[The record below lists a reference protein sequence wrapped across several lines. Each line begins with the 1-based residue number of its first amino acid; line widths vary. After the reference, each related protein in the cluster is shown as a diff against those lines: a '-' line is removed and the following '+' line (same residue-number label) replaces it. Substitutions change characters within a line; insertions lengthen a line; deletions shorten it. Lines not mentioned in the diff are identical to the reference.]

1 MKIAVCVKQIPDQAT
16 PYALDPSTHFVV
28 RPNDQVLD
36 DTDRYGIEVGLQLV
50 AAAGED
56 ATVTVFSMGPSGSMQ
71 GIRQALSMGADGAV
85 VVDDP
90 SLRGAEALLT
100 ARVLAAAI
108 ARSGFD
114 VVVAGTESTDG
125 YSGVVPQQIAELL
138 GVPALTFARK
148 VEKTADGIRIE
159 RQTAAGYDV
168 VEAATPVLLSVT
180 AGSVEPRYPS
190 FKGIMAAKSRPV
202 ETLSVADLG
211 VEVSSA
217 QTITG
222 VEPVAARQAGEIIED
237 DGEAHLRI
245 LALLEQRKVV

>member
-1 MKIAVCVKQIPDQAT
+1 
-16 PYALDPSTHFVV
+16 
-28 RPNDQVLD
+28 
-36 DTDRYGIEVGLQLV
+36 
-50 AAAGED
+50 
-56 ATVTVFSMGPSGSMQ
+56 
-71 GIRQALSMGADGAV
+71 
-85 VVDDP
+85 
-90 SLRGAEALLT
+90 
-100 ARVLAAAI
+100 
-108 ARSGFD
+108 
-114 VVVAGTESTDG
+114 
-125 YSGVVPQQIAELL
+125 
-138 GVPALTFARK
+138 